1 MGLDLSL
8 YLVTDPVL
16 NGGRSLTDLVYKA
29 VKGGVSIVQL
39 RDPIAKTRSLIEQA
53 QALQALLR
61 PQNIPLIIND
71 RVDVALAVGAAGV
84 HLGQKD
90 MDARQARALLGAD
103 AIIGLSIGSEAEWLA
118 SQEAISAV
126 DYIGTG
132 PVFATSTKGDAG
144 DAIGY
149 DGLAG
154 MRART
159 RLPMVAIGGV
169 KREHVGGC
177 LKAGADG
184 VAVVSAITLA
194 EDVEL
199 AARGFVEAIGQTRG
213 T

>member
-1 MGLDLSL
+1 MAFDLSL

-16 NGGRSLTDLVYKA
+16 NGGRSLTDLVHKA

-61 PQNIPLIIND
+61 SLNIPLIIND

-90 MDARQARALLGAD
+90 LDARQARALLGVE

-118 SQEAISAV
+118 SQEAIDAV

-144 DAIGY
+144 EAIGF
-149 DGLAG
+149 DGLAA

-169 KREHVGGC
+169 KTEHVAAC

-184 VAVVSAITLA
+184 VAVVSGITLA

-199 AARGFVEAIGQTRG
+199 AARGFVEAIGHARG